1 MSSVK
6 KPVKRNKL
14 NTQVTTANYHRSLNR
29 SNTVNNFFT
38 LTACI
43 AEASPLR
50 YTPAGIPALNLVLEH
65 TSEVQEA
72 GVTRQVKLTVRA
84 VAFGALAE
92 VSAQSEL
99 GKLELFTG
107 FLTNARTS
115 KSIVFHIQDI
125 HPIRHNESPI
135 S

>member
-1 MSSVK
+1 MK
-6 KPVKRNKL
+6 KPAKRNKL
-14 NTQVTTANYHRSLNR
+14 NTQVTTANYQRSLNQA
-29 SNTVNNFFT
+29 NTVNNFVK
-38 LTACI
+38 LTARI

-65 TSEVQEA
+65 ESDVEEA

-92 VSAQSEL
+92 VSAKSEL
-99 GKLELFTG
+99 GKLQLFTG
-107 FLTNARTS
+107 FLINARTS

-125 HPIRHNESPI
+125 HPVHKNEPPI
-135 S
+135 F